1 MKIFRALPSSSPS
14 AEDDESNYEWEKTAI
29 TEATTNVDGRGQ
41 LKFDIVPG
49 MYKIVFYVSSYF
61 ERSGT
66 PSFYP
71 KVDIIFRIADPTS
84 HYHVPLIL
92 SPYGYSTY
100 RGS

>member
-1 MKIFRALPSSSPS
+1 M
-14 AEDDESNYEWEKTAI
+14 EDDEADFDWEKSPI
-29 TEATTNVDGRGQ
+29 TEATTNMDGRGQ
-41 LKFDIVPG
+41 LKFDILPG

>member
-1 MKIFRALPSSSPS
+1 MSSYSVD
-14 AEDDESNYEWEKTAI
+14 DDEDNYQWEKVPI
-29 TEATTNVDGRGQ
+29 TEATTNADGRGKLQ
-41 LKFDIVPG
+41 FDIVPG
-49 MYKIVFYVSSYF
+49 VYKIVFYVSSYF

-71 KVDIIFRIADPTS
+71 KVDITFRIADPTS

>member
-1 MKIFRALPSSSPS
+1 V
-14 AEDDESNYEWEKTAI
+14 EDGESEIMWEKTPIIETI
-29 TEATTNVDGRGQ
+29 TNADGRGQ
-41 LKFDIVPG
+41 LAFDITAG
-49 MYKIVFYVSSYF
+49 TYKIVFLVSSYF

-71 KVDIIFRIADPTS
+71 KVDIIFRISDPTS

>member
-1 MKIFRALPSSSPS
+1 MSTETLDTEDCFKWESSP
-14 AEDDESNYEWEKTAI
+14 I
-29 TEATTNVDGRGQ
+29 TETITNNDGRGQ
-41 LKFDIVPG
+41 LVFDIVPG
-49 MYKIVFYVSSYF
+49 NYKMVFYVAPYF
-61 ERSGT
+61 ERTGT

-92 SPYGYSTY
+92 GPHGYSTY